1 MMWKFG
7 LKVIVIDDEF
17 AYADEFHPLRGSRK
31 EKPKAHLTFPNIP
44 YHLRRSLRFGVEQND
59 NEQTLRPA
67 DSIPFDQLTD
77 CIVFLAL
84 INFSLNLFVLVIFV
98 LVYEGPCHRAYR
110 PYPQEGKKK
119 ELSRMTRSVALVA
132 VWK

>member
-59 NEQTLRPA
+59 NEQPYGR
-67 DSIPFDQLTD
+67 LTQS
-77 CIVFLAL
+77 LL
-84 INFSLNLFVLVIFV
+84 INLLIASSF
-98 LVYEGPCHRAYR
+98 
-110 PYPQEGKKK
+110 
-119 ELSRMTRSVALVA
+119 
-132 VWK
+132 